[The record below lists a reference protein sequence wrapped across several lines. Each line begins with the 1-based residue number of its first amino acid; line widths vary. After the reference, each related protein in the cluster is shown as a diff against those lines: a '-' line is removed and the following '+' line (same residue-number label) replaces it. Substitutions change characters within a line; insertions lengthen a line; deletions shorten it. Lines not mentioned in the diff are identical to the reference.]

1 MTARRLLPL
10 LVALGLMTA
19 SPASALT
26 ITTTDTRPLAAWATR
41 ALVPLSPAA
50 VTIERG
56 VCPPSA
62 SMFSRSCA
70 INTAPLTIWLSG
82 RDGSPTL
89 YHELG
94 HIFDYTVMTDAA
106 RAEFGRIVHDTRP
119 WRSAKNSP
127 HEKFAQAYEA
137 CAMHRKISGPLWD
150 VGYGYDPSPTMYRRA
165 CRLIRRAA
173 VAPLL
178 VAR

>member
-10 LVALGLMTA
+10 IAALASVTA

-41 ALVPLSPAA
+41 ALVPLAPVT

-56 VCPPSA
+56 VCPPDA
-62 SMFSRSCA
+62 SMFRRSCA
-70 INTAPLTIWLSG
+70 INASPVTIWLSG
-82 RDGSPTL
+82 RDGRPTL

-94 HIFDYTVMTDAA
+94 HVFDYTVMTDAA
-106 RAEFGRIVHDTRP
+106 RGEFGRIVHDTRP

-127 HEKFAQAYEA
+127 HEKFAQAYAA
-137 CAMHRKISGPLWD
+137 CAMHHAISGPLWD
-150 VGYGYDPSPTMYRRA
+150 TGYDYDPTPTMHRRA

-173 VAPLL
+173 AAHLL